1 MDLTTLYISRE
12 FFRKKFCTAQKLK
25 SSIKDFFSKC
35 DQIRRKLRIWSHLLK
50 KSLVENF
57 LFCAVLD
64 ICIFILGITNTLEK
78 LLKKTLPSRKFQNK
92 YILGFRYIKKKQ
104 TDELC
109 GGINPPTPYPPN
121 NNVVKH
127 SGVIF

>member
-1 MDLTTLYISRE
+1 MDLTALYISRE
-12 FFRKKFCTAQKLK
+12 FFRKNFCTAQKLK

-78 LLKKTLPSRKFQNK
+78 LLKKHYHPENFRTNIFLVSD
-92 YILGFRYIKKKQ
+92 ILKKNRLMNCVVES
-104 TDELC
+104 TPL
-109 GGINPPTPYPPN
+109 PPTLQITMELN
-121 NNVVKH
+121 TVA
-127 SGVIF
+127 

>member
-92 YILGFRYIKKKQ
+92 YILGFRYIKKNGLMNCVVES
-104 TDELC
+104 TPL
-109 GGINPPTPYPPN
+109 PPTLQITMELN
-121 NNVVKH
+121 TVA
-127 SGVIF
+127 